1 MDSMVDQT
9 TVLVEER
16 GQVADAP
23 AGPRLLVP
31 GEGFSRTDEEKLR
44 RPPGEHVMKIRP
56 RLVTLH
62 EIINSQGIRRIWTL
76 CCVVFG

>member
-1 MDSMVDQT
+1 MDPMVDQT
-9 TVLVEER
+9 TVLVEQR

-23 AGPRLLVP
+23 DGPVLVP
-31 GEGFSRTDEEKLR
+31 GEGGSRTDEEKLR

-62 EIINSQGIRRIWTL
+62 
-76 CCVVFG
+76 